1 MEASTGGAGTS
12 SQVSTGGAGTSTQL
26 STGGVGATTAAG
38 TGGAGPTTK
47 EAAATTVSEGGA
59 KTTLQAG
66 AGSTSTMGEGAA
78 TTTADPASRGKA
90 AQAAKEEATK
100 EKEEAEATVAAAQE
114 TATKAAEV
122 GDKIDKVV
130 AAASCATTPSA
141 GRVRRQVTTEIPT
154 FTVPSDCASFQ
165 AMVKEMNAQIA
176 LKTVAGFATASNIGT
191 ALIDVNPDTISCSA
205 SDVAALNAVKA
216 EVTAAVEET
225 NKVIVVKQNAIKEA
239 VEKIN
244 EAIAEIKAANE
255 DLVNSGQTAFADPGT
270 PLATVTAPPLPT
282 EITTAQEGTT
292 AGAPAG
298 ETTPGAGTE
307 AETAGPTTAG
317 GAEGPTT
324 AGGAEGPTTAGGAE
338 GATTA
343 GGPEATTA
351 GAAESSPPTLSTTNP
366 SRRKF
371 FGKRSRGTIL

>member
-1 MEASTGGAGTS
+1 MESSTGGAGLTTPAG
-12 SQVSTGGAGTSTQL
+12 TGGAGTSTQV
-26 STGGVGATTAAG
+26 STGGAGATTAAVG

-47 EAAATTVSEGGA
+47 EAAATTLSEGGA

-66 AGSTSTMGEGAA
+66 AGAKSTMGEGAA
-78 TTTADPASRGKA
+78 TTTADPASRGQA

-114 TATKAAEV
+114 TSTKAAEV

-130 AAASCATTPSA
+130 AAASGATTPSA
-141 GRVRRQVTTEIPT
+141 GRMRRQETTGIPT

-244 EAIAEIKAANE
+244 EAIAEITAANE

-282 EITTAQEGTT
+282 EITTSQEWTT
-292 AGAPAG
+292 GGAPAG
-298 ETTPGAGTE
+298 ETTPGVGTE

-317 GAEGPTT
+317 GAEG
-324 AGGAEGPTTAGGAE
+324 ATTAGGAE

-343 GGPEATTA
+343 GGAETTTA
-351 GAAESSPPTLSTTNP
+351 GAAESSPPMLSTANP

-371 FGKRSRGTIL
+371 FGKRSRGTIF

>member
-1 MEASTGGAGTS
+1 MASS
-12 SQVSTGGAGTSTQL
+12 L
-26 STGGVGATTAAG
+26 AAC
-38 TGGAGPTTK
+38 
-47 EAAATTVSEGGA
+47 
-59 KTTLQAG
+59 
-66 AGSTSTMGEGAA
+66 AA

-130 AAASCATTPSA
+130 AAASGATTPSA
-141 GRVRRQVTTEIPT
+141 GRVRRQETTEIPT
-154 FTVPSDCASFQ
+154 FTVPSTCASFQ
-165 AMVKEMNAQIA
+165 TMVKEMNAQIA
-176 LKTVAGFATASNIGT
+176 LKTVTGFATASNIGT

-270 PLATVTAPPLPT
+270 PLATVTVPALPT
-282 EITTAQEGTT
+282 EITTSQEGTT

-317 GAEGPTT
+317 GAEGATTAGGDEGATT
-324 AGGAEGPTTAGGAE
+324 AGGAVGATTAGGDEGATTAGGAE

-343 GGPEATTA
+343 GGAE
-351 GAAESSPPTLSTTNP
+351 GA
-366 SRRKF
+366 
-371 FGKRSRGTIL
+371 

>member
-12 SQVSTGGAGTSTQL
+12 SQVSTGGAGTSTQV

-66 AGSTSTMGEGAA
+66 AGATSTMGEGAA

-130 AAASCATTPSA
+130 AAASGATTPSA
-141 GRVRRQVTTEIPT
+141 GRVRRQETTGIPT
-154 FTVPSDCASFQ
+154 FTVPSTCASFQ

-176 LKTVAGFATASNIGT
+176 LKTVTGFATASNIGT

-244 EAIAEIKAANE
+244 EAIADIIAANTE
-255 DLVNSGQTAFADPGT
+255 LANSGQTGFPDPGT
-270 PLATVTAPPLPT
+270 TLATVTAPPLPT
-282 EITTAQEGTT
+282 EITSPQANTDAGTSIVGGTTSDIEVTTGEGTT
-292 AGAPAG
+292 L
-298 ETTPGAGTE
+298 ES
-307 AETAGPTTAG
+307 
-317 GAEGPTT
+317 
-324 AGGAEGPTTAGGAE
+324 
-338 GATTA
+338 
-343 GGPEATTA
+343 EATTA
-351 GAAESSPPTLSTTNP
+351 GDTPEAGLTTEGVTENLGTTLGGATTAAATVGTSS
-366 SRRKF
+366 
-371 FGKRSRGTIL
+371 

>member
-1 MEASTGGAGTS
+1 MTQASTGKAG
-12 SQVSTGGAGTSTQL
+12 
-26 STGGVGATTAAG
+26 TTAAEG
-38 TGGAGPTTK
+38 TGGAGPTTQGS
-47 EAAATTVSEGGA
+47 AASTGTEGGVPASTTVAGVSTLQSGTEGSTQQDGA
-59 KTTLQAG
+59 GVTTSQAG
-66 AGSTSTMGEGAA
+66 AGATSTLGQGAA

-130 AAASCATTPSA
+130 AAASGATTPSA
-141 GRVRRQVTTEIPT
+141 GRVRRQETTGIPT
-154 FTVPSDCASFQ
+154 FTVPSTCASFQ

-176 LKTVAGFATASNIGT
+176 LKTVTGFATASNIGT

-244 EAIAEIKAANE
+244 EAIAEITAANE

-282 EITTAQEGTT
+282 EITTSQEGTT
-292 AGAPAG
+292 GGAPAG

-307 AETAGPTTAG
+307 AGTA
-317 GAEGPTT
+317 
-324 AGGAEGPTTAGGAE
+324 GPTTAGGAE

-343 GGPEATTA
+343 GGAEGATTAGGAEATTA
-351 GAAESSPPTLSTTNP
+351 GAAETSPPMLSTANP

-371 FGKRSRGTIL
+371 FGKRSRGTIF